1 MLFDSEYKLPNEN
14 FRVINDEDP
23 IKKAALEEAR
33 RRYERLVEKE
43 KKKKRTIDENW
54 TRVNQAWARREHLK
68 TFEK

>member
-14 FRVINDEDP
+14 FRVIHDEDP

-43 KKKKRTIDENW
+43 KKRNELLMKIEQESIKRGLEENI
-54 TRVNQAWARREHLK
+54 
-68 TFEK
+68 

>member
-43 KKKKRTIDENW
+43 KIRNELLMKIEQDSIKRGREENI
-54 TRVNQAWARREHLK
+54 
-68 TFEK
+68 

>member
-43 KKKKRTIDENW
+43 KIRNEILMKIEQDSIKRGREENI
-54 TRVNQAWARREHLK
+54 
-68 TFEK
+68 

>member
-33 RRYERLVEKE
+33 RRYEWLVEKE
-43 KKKKRTIDENW
+43 KKRNELLMKIEQESIKRGLEENI
-54 TRVNQAWARREHLK
+54 
-68 TFEK
+68 

>member
-43 KKKKRTIDENW
+43 KIRNELLIKIEQDSIKRGREENI
-54 TRVNQAWARREHLK
+54 
-68 TFEK
+68 

>member
-33 RRYERLVEKE
+33 RRYERFVEKE
-43 KKKKRTIDENW
+43 KKRNELLMKIEQESIKRGLEENI
-54 TRVNQAWARREHLK
+54 
-68 TFEK
+68 

>member
-33 RRYERLVEKE
+33 RRYDRLVEKE
-43 KKKKRTIDENW
+43 KKRNELLMKIEQESIKRGLEENI
-54 TRVNQAWARREHLK
+54 
-68 TFEK
+68 

>member
-33 RRYERLVEKE
+33 LRYERLVEKE
-43 KKKKRTIDENW
+43 KKRNELLMKIEQETIKRGLEENI
-54 TRVNQAWARREHLK
+54 
-68 TFEK
+68 

>member
-33 RRYERLVEKE
+33 LRYERLVEKE
-43 KKKKRTIDENW
+43 KKRNELLIKIEQESIKRGLEENI
-54 TRVNQAWARREHLK
+54 
-68 TFEK
+68 

>member
-43 KKKKRTIDENW
+43 KKRNELLMKIE
-54 TRVNQAWARREHLK
+54 
-68 TFEK
+68 

>member
-43 KKKKRTIDENW
+43 KKRNELLMKIEQESIKRGLEENI
-54 TRVNQAWARREHLK
+54 
-68 TFEK
+68 

>member
-33 RRYERLVEKE
+33 LRYERLVEKE
-43 KKKKRTIDENW
+43 KKRNELLMKIEQESIKRGLEENI
-54 TRVNQAWARREHLK
+54 
-68 TFEK
+68 